1 MSERVENG
9 AVLAEYI
16 NTTLNNA
23 IVHFDYDEG
32 LSVALCDVKYRS
44 ESPESNRWHN
54 IGVCD
59 AKAAFVLGKEA
70 KCFRINMKTGKDDS
84 LAYCKFNVGGV
95 SYSDPLKEYVVQ
107 NTDGSYTVNT
117 GNDPGFHNYSENA
130 KKDYNWLFFKN
141 DTTKTTTTADLI
153 AICGDLTSEDLIECV
168 IRCLSRVINE
178 GRMPRENREST
189 HKYNYIGKIGAV
201 RVDDTD
207 IPFYLVGFSITQNV
221 EKVEKAEKTL

>member
-1 MSERVENG
+1 MSERIENG
-9 AVLAEYI
+9 AVLVEYI

-32 LSVALCDVKYRS
+32 LSVELCDVKYQ
-44 ESPESNRWHN
+44 PESDRWNN
-54 IGVCD
+54 IGVCN

-84 LAYCKFNVGGV
+84 LAYCEFNVGDDG
-95 SYSDPLKEYVVQ
+95 YSDPLKEYVIQ
-107 NTDGSYTVNT
+107 NPDGSYTVKT
-117 GNDPGFHNYSENA
+117 GNDPSLHNYSENA

-141 DTTKTTTTADLI
+141 DTIKTTTTVDLI

-178 GRMPRENREST
+178 GRMPRENRELT
-189 HKYNYIGKIGAV
+189 HKYNYTGKIGAV
-201 RVDDTD
+201 KVDDTN
-207 IPFYLVGFSITQNV
+207 IPFYLVGFSITQTATSTESN
-221 EKVEKAEKTL
+221 K